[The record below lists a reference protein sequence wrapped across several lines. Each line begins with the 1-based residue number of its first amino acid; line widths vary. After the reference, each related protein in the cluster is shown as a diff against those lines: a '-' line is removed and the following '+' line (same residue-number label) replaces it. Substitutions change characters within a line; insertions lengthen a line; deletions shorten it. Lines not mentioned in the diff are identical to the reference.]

1 MTSKEIREKYLEFF
15 KSRGHAVLPSSS
27 LIPENDPTT
36 LFIGSGMQPLVP
48 YLLGKKHAQ
57 GVRLTNSQKSFRAE
71 DIEEVGDNRHTTFFE
86 MLGNWS
92 LGDYFKKEQLSWFFE
107 FLTSELKIDAQ
118 KLYVTVFRGNK
129 DIGIDKDKES
139 VEIWKKLFTDAGIEA
154 KDIDFSEKKGMQNGR
169 IFYYDET
176 KNWWSRSG
184 IPKNMPIGEP
194 GGPDSEVFYDLG
206 VDLKHHENSKWKNKP
221 CHVNCDCGR
230 FIEIGNN
237 VFMEYV
243 KTRKGFEK
251 LPQKNVDFGGGL
263 ERIALAVQNKTSIFE
278 IDVFMPVLEKIK
290 ELSKGKEY
298 KDNAKAFEVIT
309 DHIRGIVFLASE
321 GIIPSNTERGYI
333 LRRLI
338 RRAIRFGRLIDVPKN
353 FLAPL
358 AEKVIEIY
366 KDDYA
371 EVKSEEKNILLIIQ
385 DEEEKFEKTLQG
397 GMKALKKIFNRAIA
411 GVDPENLPEGMIL
424 ENTMRAD
431 GKQIFHIYETY
442 GIPPELSQEI
452 MTEWGIKFDDQ
463 TMKECKEAFKR
474 HQEISRA
481 GAEKKFG
488 GIGKEATYEATKLHT
503 ATHLLHQALRE
514 VLGEHVKQMGSDITH
529 ERLRFDF
536 SHPEKMMID
545 EIKKVEDLVNQKI
558 KQDLEVKKQEMTYSD
573 AINSGASAF
582 FKEKYPEK
590 VTVYT
595 INKFS
600 KEICA
605 GPHVKRTR
613 ELGHFKIIKE
623 ESVATCV
630 RRIRAV
636 IE

>member
-1 MTSKEIREKYLEFF
+1 MTSKEIRDKYLEFF
-15 KSRGHAVLPSSS
+15 KSKGHAIIPSAS
-27 LIPENDPTT
+27 LIPKDDPTT
-36 LFIGSGMQPLVP
+36 LFIGSGMQPLIS
-48 YLLGKKHAQ
+48 YLLGEKHSK
-57 GVRLTNSQKSFRAE
+57 GVRLTNSQKCFRTE

-92 LGDYFKKEQLSWFFE
+92 LGNYFKKEQLSWFFE
-107 FLTSELKIDAQ
+107 FLTKELKIDAQ

-129 DIGIDKDKES
+129 GIGIDKDKES
-139 VEIWKKLFTDAGIEA
+139 VEIWKKLFANIEIEA
-154 KDIDFSEKKGMQNGR
+154 KDVDFSKKNGIQDGR

-184 IPKNMPIGEP
+184 APADMPIGEP

-206 VDLKHHENSKWKNKP
+206 ENLKRHEKSQWKDLP

-243 KTRKGFEK
+243 KTEKGFEK
-251 LPQKNVDFGGGL
+251 LSQKNVDFGGGL

-298 KDNAKAFEVIT
+298 KKNTKAFEVIA

-338 RRAIRFGRLIDVPKN
+338 RRAIRFGKLIALPKN
-353 FLAPL
+353 FLSPL
-358 AEKVIEIY
+358 AQQVIEIY
-366 KDDYA
+366 KDDYS
-371 EVKSEEKNILLIIQ
+371 EVSLNKDTVLIIIEK
-385 DEEEKFEKTLQG
+385 EEEKFEDTLQQG
-397 GMKALKKIFNRAIA
+397 LKQFEKAAAKGEISGI
-411 GVDPENLPEGMIL
+411 D
-424 ENTMRAD
+424 T
-431 GKQIFHIYETY
+431 FHLYDTY
-442 GIPPELSQEI
+442 GFPLEL
-452 MTEWGIKFDDQ
+452 TEELA
-463 TMKECKEAFKR
+463 KEKGLSVDKKGFEKAFKK

-488 GIGKEATYEATKLHT
+488 GIGKEAGYEAIKLHT

-514 VLGEHVKQMGSDITH
+514 VLGEQVKQMGSDITH

-536 SHPEKMMID
+536 SHPEKMTVD
-545 EIKKVEDLVNQKI
+545 EIKKVEKLVNQKI
-558 KQDLEVKKQEMTYSD
+558 KENLEIKKEEMNYED
-573 AINSGASAF
+573 AINSGALVF
-582 FKEKYPEK
+582 FKEKYPDK
-590 VTVYT
+590 IIVYS
-595 INKFS
+595 IGEFS
-600 KEICA
+600 KEVCA
-605 GPHVKRTR
+605 GPHVKKTK
-613 ELGHFKIIKE
+613 ELGSFKIIKE
-623 ESVATCV
+623 KSVASGI

-636 IE
+636 VE